1 VAQDF
6 YDILQPFDF
15 LVDLLD
21 NNKAALGLRYIAK
34 MEEQLVP
41 EYPAILIAGENTQR
55 EYHATQIHLVR
66 FFIDI
71 WVFHAE
77 LTKSKSIRSRE
88 DIEMAT
94 TIRKLIHSN
103 RTMSGHIIDGYVSSE
118 QHVNSTRLIGQRR
131 GTIVSTRLTWQGE
144 NRVPYALS

>member
-1 VAQDF
+1 MAQDF

-15 LVDLLD
+15 LNDLLD
-21 NNKAALGLRYIAK
+21 DNKASLGIRYIARH
-34 MEEQLVP
+34 EEQLVP
-41 EYPAILIAGENTQR
+41 IYPAILLTAETTQR
-55 EYHATQIHLVR
+55 EYHATQVHLVR

-77 LTKSKSIRSRE
+77 MTQGKATRSRT

-94 TIRKLIHSN
+94 ALRKLVHSD
-103 RTMSGHIIDGYVSSE
+103 RIMSGHIIDGYISSE